1 MVFHFLLLQVV
12 VVNLYMLRTIH
23 VTNDY
28 LIQNNISSVVLVITT
43 DVHITLTNLT
53 HDIVHV
59 IVWSMD
65 FDGILIKHA
74 TLFPHVVVMVK
85 PVIAYR
91 CADDHQQS

>member
-1 MVFHFLLLQVV
+1 MGFHFLLLQVVV

-28 LIQNNISSVVLVITT
+28 LIQNKISSVVLVITT
-43 DVHITLTNLT
+43 DVHITLTNLI

-65 FDGILIKHA
+65 L
-74 TLFPHVVVMVK
+74 ME
-85 PVIAYR
+85 
-91 CADDHQQS
+91 S